1 MITRPRLLLLVAA
14 CARALIMPNP
24 ARRTTRLHART
35 ADGMSKGWKVLRLSE
50 EEGNAISLA
59 ANSNEWGTK
68 EIEVEIPRSA
78 ESPGIG
84 ILLEEYG
91 ANDAGEGLT
100 LVAGLVDG
108 GNAALSGLEI
118 LPGDAIV
125 RAGTANVEGLNYER
139 TVDALGAMAPAPA
152 PAKLTLKRLLK
163 IPKVKLTVMFPPE
176 ENEPNRVINWYPRRG
191 LRETLIV
198 NKIDVGGT
206 CTEDMQCLLRCSCV
220 VRKGRALL
228 EDWGIQ
234 EKQMLEKKEPDWRL
248 TCRACLPPLE
258 EDGEMTIRIR
268 PDTENVLRRKGG
280 AYDYKFKM

>member
-1 MITRPRLLLLVAA
+1 MMRPLLLAA
-14 CARALIMPNP
+14 CAQALLTPSP
-24 ARRTTRLHART
+24 VRPVATRLRART

-84 ILLEEYG
+84 ILLEEFG

-108 GNAALSGLEI
+108 GNAARSGLEI
-118 LPGDAIV
+118 LPGDAII
-125 RAGTANVEGLNYER
+125 RADGANVEGLSYDR

-152 PAKLTLKRLLK
+152 PARLTLKRLLK
-163 IPKVKLTVMFPPE
+163 IPKVTLTAMFPPE

-191 LRETLIV
+191 LRETLLV

-280 AYDYKFKM
+280 AYEYKFKM